1 MTAYPFAPSFGTGQ
15 TLTTGAAS
23 ASVPIKPDD
32 TTIRVYNFGP
42 TNVAFIRFTV
52 GASNAVASDIA
63 VPIGGAGITLYK
75 GNADTFSHIQSV
87 GAVTLYIITGNGG
100 YD

>member
-1 MTAYPFAPSFGTGQ
+1 MTAMPFAPTFGQGQ

-23 ASVPIKPDD
+23 ASVLISKAD

-42 TNVAFIRFTV
+42 TNTAFVRFSI
-52 GASNAVASDIA
+52 GSSDATTSDFA
-63 VPIGGAGITLYK
+63 VPVGGYVTLYK
-75 GNADTFSHIQSV
+75 GNADTFSHLQSV

-100 YD
+100 YV

>member
-1 MTAYPFAPSFGTGQ
+1 MTYTPFAPSFGQGQ

-23 ASVPIKPDD
+23 ASVPISKDD
-32 TTIRVYNFGP
+32 QTIRVYNFGP
-42 TNVAFIRFTV
+42 TNTAFVRFTV
-52 GASNAVASDIA
+52 GASNATANDIA
-63 VPIGGAGITLYK
+63 IPLGGSLTLYK
-75 GNADTFSHIQSV
+75 GNADTFSHIQST

>member
-1 MTAYPFAPSFGTGQ
+1 MVALPFTPSFGTGQ

-23 ASVPIKPDD
+23 ASVALAKDD
-32 TTIRVYNFGP
+32 KSIRVYNFGP
-42 TNVAFIRFTV
+42 TNTAFIRFTA
-52 GASNAVASDIA
+52 GASNATSSDFA
-63 VPIGGAGITLYK
+63 VPLGGSVTLYK
-75 GNADTFSHIQSV
+75 GNADTFSHIQRT